1 MMQQTHT
8 LQNIPNNTNEHWYKD
23 PALKAN
29 IAHCLGLC
37 VVIYYLGLRHPPT
50 QVMLD
55 DAGLLNGLQA
65 VTAWNEFF
73 DHPKG
78 TILGLYAAS
87 LYLPSIV
94 TAYLGD
100 FLSRRFGRRVTLAL
114 GSFLVL
120 AGGFI
125 NTFANSAGM
134 WVAGRA
140 IIGGGGGLAKVA
152 APALIQEIA
161 HPRLRPMLASCYY
174 PFFYFGALLSALLC
188 FAALYIP
195 GDWSWRTPSI
205 VQVVGPLFVLVTLIS
220 CPESPRWLVSK
231 DRIAEASA
239 ILSNYHANGVLDDPL
254 VQWELA
260 EIQMVLTKERV
271 GHHASY
277 RDFFM
282 TEGNRRRLVVLLS
295 LCVGTNWVGNGIVSY
310 YLTPVL
316 HSIGIT
322 SPVQITLLTSG
333 LAIWNLILAF
343 GAALN
348 VERFGR
354 RPLFLVSIIGMLI
367 SYALIMGFSA
377 GFATTGSHAM
387 SIAVVPSIFLY
398 YGFYD
403 IAWTPLP
410 VPYTAE
416 ILPFGLR
423 TKGLALF
430 TSVGTMANSFNQFVN
445 PIALQ
450 TLKWKYYAVY
460 IAILLFYLVF
470 AYFMYPETRHH
481 TIEEVSMIFD
491 KRDDEIEKLNELALR
506 EVGKRA
512 ADGYAHHGEDEASK
526 SKGSCSHRENV

>member
-1 MMQQTHT
+1 MMQQTT
-8 LQNIPNNTNEHWYKD
+8 MLPNIPNNTDEHWYKD

-29 IAHCLGLC
+29 IAHWAVSRLST
-37 VVIYYLGLRHPPT
+37 IALRHPLT
-50 QVMLD
+50 QMLLD

-65 VTAWNEFF
+65 VTSWNEFF

-100 FLSRRFGRRVTLAL
+100 FLSQRFGRRITLAL
-114 GSFLVL
+114 GSFIVL

-125 NTFANSAGM
+125 NAFASSAGM

-205 VQVVGPLFVLVTLIS
+205 VQVVGPLFVLATLKS

-231 DRIAEASA
+231 DRTAEASA
-239 ILSNYHANGVLDDPL
+239 ILSKYHANGVVDDPL
-254 VQWELA
+254 VRWELA
-260 EIQMVLTKERV
+260 EIQMVLEKERV
-271 GHHASY
+271 GLHASY

-282 TEGNRRRLVVLLS
+282 TAGNRRRLIVLLS
-295 LCVGTNWVGNGIVSY
+295 LCVGTNWVGNGTVSY

-316 HSIGIT
+316 NSIGIT

-333 LAIWNLILAF
+333 LAIWNLILSF

-354 RPLFLVSIIGMLI
+354 RPLFLVSIIGMLV
-367 SYALIMGFSA
+367 SYVLIMGLFA

-387 SIAVVPSIFLY
+387 SVAVVPSIFLY

-416 ILPFGLR
+416 ILPFRLR

-430 TSVGTMANSFNQFVN
+430 TSVGIMANSFNQFVN
-445 PIALQ
+445 PIALHAIQ
-450 TLKWKYYAVY
+450 WKYYAVY

-491 KRDDEIEKLNELALR
+491 KRNDEIANLNELALR
-506 EVGKRA
+506 EVEKRA
-512 ADGYAHHGEDEASK
+512 ADGYAHRGKDEVSEW
-526 SKGSCSHRENV
+526 KGSCSHREDV

>member
-1 MMQQTHT
+1 MMQQTT
-8 LQNIPNNTNEHWYKD
+8 MLPNIPNNTDEHWYKD

-29 IAHCLGLC
+29 IAHWAVSRLST
-37 VVIYYLGLRHPPT
+37 IALRHPLT
-50 QVMLD
+50 QMLLD

-65 VTAWNEFF
+65 VTSWNEFF

-100 FLSRRFGRRVTLAL
+100 FLSQRFGRRITLAL
-114 GSFLVL
+114 GSFIVL

-125 NTFANSAGM
+125 NAFASSAGM
-134 WVAGRA
+134 WVA
-140 IIGGGGGLAKVA
+140 V
-152 APALIQEIA
+152 
-161 HPRLRPMLASCYY
+161 
-174 PFFYFGALLSALLC
+174 
-188 FAALYIP
+188 AALYIP

-205 VQVVGPLFVLVTLIS
+205 VQVVGPLFVLATLKS

-231 DRIAEASA
+231 DRTAEASA
-239 ILSNYHANGVLDDPL
+239 ILSKYHAKGVVDDPL
-254 VQWELA
+254 VRWELA
-260 EIQMVLTKERV
+260 EIQMVLEKERV
-271 GHHASY
+271 GLHASY

-282 TEGNRRRLVVLLS
+282 TAGNRRRLIVLLS
-295 LCVGTNWVGNGIVSY
+295 LCVGTNWVGNGTVSY

-316 HSIGIT
+316 NSIGIT

-333 LAIWNLILAF
+333 LAIWNLILSF

-354 RPLFLVSIIGMLI
+354 RPLFLVSIIGMLV
-367 SYALIMGFSA
+367 SYVLIMGLFA

-387 SIAVVPSIFLY
+387 SVAVVPSIFLY

-416 ILPFGLR
+416 ILPFRLR

-445 PIALQ
+445 PIALHAIQ
-450 TLKWKYYAVY
+450 WKYYAVY

-491 KRDDEIEKLNELALR
+491 KRNDEIANLNELALR
-506 EVGKRA
+506 EVEKRA
-512 ADGYAHHGEDEASK
+512 ADGYAHRGKDEVSEW
-526 SKGSCSHRENV
+526 KGSCSHREDV

>member
-1 MMQQTHT
+1 MQQTYT
-8 LQNIPNNTNEHWYKD
+8 LGNIPNNTNQYWYKD
-23 PALKAN
+23 PALKIN
-29 IAHCLGLC
+29 TAHCSSVLGC
-37 VVIYYLGLRHPPT
+37 VSWFTTWAVN
-50 QVMLD
+50 

-65 VTAWNEFF
+65 LPSWNQYF

-78 TILGLYAAS
+78 SILGLYAAS
-87 LYLPSIV
+87 LYLPTIV
-94 TAYLGD
+94 TAYVGD
-100 FLSRRFGRRVTLAL
+100 ILSQRFGRRFTLAL
-114 GSFLVL
+114 GSFIAL
-120 AGGFI
+120 AGACI
-125 NTFANSAGM
+125 NAFANSAGM
-134 WVAGRA
+134 WVAGRV

-161 HPRLRPMLASCYY
+161 HPRLRPMLACCYY
-174 PFFYFGALLSALLC
+174 PMFYFGALLSALLC
-188 FAALYIP
+188 FAALHIP
-195 GDWSWRTPSI
+195 GDWSWRMPSI
-205 VQVVGPLFVLVTLIS
+205 VQIIGPLLVLGTLIS

-231 DRIAEASA
+231 NRIAEASA
-239 ILSNYHANGVLDDPL
+239 ILSKYHANGVSDDPL
-254 VQWELA
+254 VQWELV
-260 EIQMVLTKERV
+260 EIEVVLEKERA
-271 GHHASY
+271 GNQASF

-282 TEGNRRRLVVLLS
+282 TAGNRRRLVVLLS
-295 LCVGTNWVGNGIVSY
+295 LCIGTNWVGNGIVSY

-343 GAALN
+343 GAAFN

-354 RPLFLVSIIGMLI
+354 RPLFLVSTLGMLI
-367 SYALIMGFSA
+367 SYGLIMGFSA
-377 GFATTGSHAM
+377 GFATTRSHAL
-387 SIAVVPSIFLY
+387 SIAVIPSIFLY

-410 VPYTAE
+410 VSYTAE

-450 TLKWKYYAVY
+450 ALEWKYYAVY
-460 IAILLFYLVF
+460 IAILVFYLIF
-470 AYFMYPETRHH
+470 AYFMYPETKHH

-506 EVGKRA
+506 EVEKRA
-512 ADGYAHHGEDEASK
+512 VDAYEHRGEDGDSK
-526 SKGSCSHRENV
+526 MKGTCSHREVV

>member
-1 MMQQTHT
+1 M
-8 LQNIPNNTNEHWYKD
+8 LPNIPNNTDEHWYKD

-29 IAHCLGLC
+29 IAHWAVSRLST
-37 VVIYYLGLRHPPT
+37 IALRHPLT
-50 QVMLD
+50 QMLLD

-65 VTAWNEFF
+65 VTSWNEFF

-100 FLSRRFGRRVTLAL
+100 FLSQRFGRRITLAL
-114 GSFLVL
+114 GSFIVL

-125 NTFANSAGM
+125 NAFASSAGM

-205 VQVVGPLFVLVTLIS
+205 VQVVGPLFVLATLKS

-231 DRIAEASA
+231 DRTAEASA
-239 ILSNYHANGVLDDPL
+239 ILSKYHAKGVVDDPL
-254 VQWELA
+254 VRWELA
-260 EIQMVLTKERV
+260 EIQMQ
-271 GHHASY
+271 GI
-277 RDFFM
+277 D
-282 TEGNRRRLVVLLS
+282 GVLLYS
-295 LCVGTNWVGNGIVSY
+295 CLFVSAPTGSAMALSPSN

-316 HSIGIT
+316 NSIGIT

-333 LAIWNLILAF
+333 LAIWNLILSF

-354 RPLFLVSIIGMLI
+354 RPLFLVSIIGMLV
-367 SYALIMGFSA
+367 SYVLIMGLFA

-387 SIAVVPSIFLY
+387 SVAVVPSIFLY

-416 ILPFGLR
+416 ILPFRLR

-430 TSVGTMANSFNQFVN
+430 T
-445 PIALQ
+445 
-450 TLKWKYYAVY
+450 YAVY

-491 KRDDEIEKLNELALR
+491 KRNDEIANLNELALR
-506 EVGKRA
+506 EVEKRA
-512 ADGYAHHGEDEASK
+512 ADGYAHRGKDEVSEW
-526 SKGSCSHRENV
+526 KGSCSHREDV

>member
-1 MMQQTHT
+1 M
-8 LQNIPNNTNEHWYKD
+8 I
-23 PALKAN
+23 
-29 IAHCLGLC
+29 
-37 VVIYYLGLRHPPT
+37 
-50 QVMLD
+50 D

-65 VTAWNEFF
+65 VASWNEFF
-73 DHPKG
+73 DHPQG
-78 TILGLYAAS
+78 TTLGLYAAS
-87 LYLPSIV
+87 LYLPSFL

-100 FLSRRFGRRVTLAL
+100 FLSQRFGRRYTLAL
-114 GSFLVL
+114 GSFVVL
-120 AGGFI
+120 AGGLI
-125 NTFANSAGM
+125 NAFANSAGM

-174 PFFYFGALLSALLC
+174 PFFYFGSLLSALLC

-205 VQVVGPLFVLVTLIS
+205 VQIVGPILVLLTLIS

-231 DRIAEASA
+231 NRIAEASS
-239 ILSNYHANGVLDDPL
+239 ILSKYHANGILDDPL
-254 VQWELA
+254 VQWELV
-260 EIQMVLTKERV
+260 EIGIVLEREGV

-282 TEGNRRRLVVLLS
+282 TAGNRRRLVVLLS
-295 LCVGTNWVGNGIVSY
+295 LCIGSNWVGNGIISY

-322 SPVQITLLTSG
+322 SPVQIMLLTSG
-333 LAIWNLILAF
+333 LAIWNLILSF
-343 GAALN
+343 GSALN

-354 RPLFLVSIIGMLI
+354 RPLFLVSIIGMLV
-367 SYALIMGFSA
+367 SYCFIMAFSA
-377 GFATTGSHAM
+377 SFATTKNHAV

-450 TLKWKYYAVY
+450 ALTWKYYAVY
-460 IAILLFYLVF
+460 IVILLFYLIF
-470 AYFMYPETRHH
+470 AYFMYPETKHH
-481 TIEEVSMIFD
+481 TIEEVSMMFD
-491 KRDDEIEKLNELALR
+491 KRDAEMETLKKLAVRELQKRSSEAFEHSR
-506 EVGKRA
+506 E
-512 ADGYAHHGEDEASK
+512 EEASK
-526 SKGSCSHRENV
+526 LKGSCSHMENALSIRSGRDC

>member
-1 MMQQTHT
+1 M
-8 LQNIPNNTNEHWYKD
+8 LPNIPNNTDEHWYKD

-29 IAHCLGLC
+29 IAHWAVSRLST
-37 VVIYYLGLRHPPT
+37 IALRHPLT
-50 QVMLD
+50 QMLLD

-65 VTAWNEFF
+65 VTSWNEFF

-100 FLSRRFGRRVTLAL
+100 FLSQRFGRRITLAL
-114 GSFLVL
+114 GSFIVL

-125 NTFANSAGM
+125 NAFASSAGM

-205 VQVVGPLFVLVTLIS
+205 VQVVGPLFVLATLKS

-231 DRIAEASA
+231 DRTAEASA
-239 ILSNYHANGVLDDPL
+239 ILSKYHANGVVDDPL
-254 VQWELA
+254 VRWELA
-260 EIQMVLTKERV
+260 EIQMVLEKERV
-271 GHHASY
+271 GLHASY

-282 TEGNRRRLVVLLS
+282 TAGNRRRLIVLLS
-295 LCVGTNWVGNGIVSY
+295 LCVGTNWVGNGTVSY

-316 HSIGIT
+316 NSIGIT

-333 LAIWNLILAF
+333 LAIWNLILSF

-354 RPLFLVSIIGMLI
+354 RPLFLVSIIG
-367 SYALIMGFSA
+367 
-377 GFATTGSHAM
+377 
-387 SIAVVPSIFLY
+387 Y

-416 ILPFGLR
+416 ILPFRLR

-445 PIALQ
+445 PIALHAIQ
-450 TLKWKYYAVY
+450 WKYYAVY

-491 KRDDEIEKLNELALR
+491 KRNDEIANLNELALR
-506 EVGKRA
+506 EVEKRA
-512 ADGYAHHGEDEASK
+512 ADGYAHRGKDEVSEW
-526 SKGSCSHRENV
+526 KGSCSHREDV